1 MFGSL
6 ILIALVCLLF
16 LSILL
21 FRSQSPVRRTSQAL
35 KETRV
40 LHEGGTEPPLRRRRL
55 RPAPAAAPADGVSG
69 DAVTA
74 DGGDGARSAGSAGRV
89 STGRPWG
96 PGRGID
102 DDIEFVEAEPVQVVI
117 DDTRHP
123 GHVPGIIDGEV
134 VPYRSQDEEDT
145 GEFEPVR
152 PDTPVATGRAVRV
165 TDATPVVGSD
175 EDIDADAEATAAAA
189 GGDSAAADA
198 GRDSADAD
206 ADSDATDTADAAGTG
221 RDAARRGGPVR
232 TGTAVPL
239 FRFPA
244 DDLPGADRDADPTAD
259 LDDGAGD
266 GVGAAAGAGVDPET
280 TGGAATLPAAYVRG
294 ADVVVDL
301 DDLEDLDGPDHTD
314 DLGDTD
320 GTRDLADSED
330 LTGSD
335 AAGLDDA
342 DRDAA
347 GLDDADFAA
356 ADHADDAD
364 ARPVP
369 DILDDSDEL
378 SEDDIAYVAAH
389 RGRGFYDPVASQ
401 AVAQRRLRRRKQTLM
416 FLVALCLIALASGV
430 VMQGLA
436 WLGLAV
442 AVVVT
447 VLYLFFLRRQAIEEQ
462 DLRRRR
468 LARMRRARLGVR
480 NTADDELGVPDRL
493 LRPGAVVLEVDD
505 ADPAFDHLPDADVTV
520 LLPRAAEDPYR
531 PSGTV
536 AHGDAGRRS
545 AYGTGTRAVS

>member
-1 MFGSL
+1 METVLLGAVTV
-6 ILIALVCLLF
+6 ALLVAVAATAWTVKTRSRWAGNGLMVLLCAE
-16 LSILL
+16 LGWGW
-21 FRSQSPVRRTSQAL
+21 
-35 KETRV
+35 V
-40 LHEGGTEPPLRRRRL
+40 LAAVHGAPAE
-55 RPAPAAAPADGVSG
+55 RPAVWAWA
-69 DAVTA
+69 
-74 DGGDGARSAGSAGRV
+74 GATLV
-89 STGRPWG
+89 L
-96 PGRGID
+96 
-102 DDIEFVEAEPVQVVI
+102 VI
-117 DDTRHP
+117 
-123 GHVPGIIDGEV
+123 V
-134 VPYRSQDEEDT
+134 
-145 GEFEPVR
+145 
-152 PDTPVATGRAVRV
+152 
-165 TDATPVVGSD
+165 
-175 EDIDADAEATAAAA
+175 AA
-189 GGDSAAADA
+189 GV
-198 GRDSADAD
+198 
-206 ADSDATDTADAAGTG
+206 
-221 RDAARRGGPVR
+221 ARLMG
-232 TGTAVPL
+232 
-239 FRFPA
+239 

-301 DDLEDLDGPDHTD
+301 EDLDGPEYSD

-330 LTGSD
+330 LAGSD
-335 AAGLDDA
+335 AAGVDDA

-347 GLDDADFAA
+347 EVDDADRDAA
-356 ADHADDAD
+356 DHADRADHADDAD

>member
-40 LHEGGTEPPLRRRRL
+40 LHEGGTEPPQRRRRL
-55 RPAPAAAPADGVSG
+55 RPAPAAAPVDGVSG

-117 DDTRHP
+117 DDTRRP

-165 TDATPVVGSD
+165 TDAMPVVGSD
-175 EDIDADAEATAAAA
+175 EDIDADA
-189 GGDSAAADA
+189 AAADA

-206 ADSDATDTADAAGTG
+206 VDSDATDTADAAGSG
-221 RDAARRGGPVR
+221 RDAARRGGPVG

-239 FRFPA
+239 SRFPA
-244 DDLPGADRDADPTAD
+244 DELPGADRDADPTAD
-259 LDDGAGD
+259 LDDGD
-266 GVGAAAGAGVDPET
+266 MVGAAAGAGVDPET

-301 DDLEDLDGPDHTD
+301 EDLDDPDHTD

-320 GTRDLADSED
+320 GTRDLDDSED
-330 LTGSD
+330 LAGVD
-335 AAGLDDA
+335 AAGVDDT

-347 GLDDADFAA
+347 GVDDADFAADHADADFA

>member
-40 LHEGGTEPPLRRRRL
+40 LHEGGTEPPQRRRRL
-55 RPAPAAAPADGVSG
+55 RPAPAAAPVDGVGG

-117 DDTRHP
+117 DDTRRP
-123 GHVPGIIDGEV
+123 GHIPGIIDGEV

-165 TDATPVVGSD
+165 TDAMPVVGSD
-175 EDIDADAEATAAAA
+175 EDIDADA
-189 GGDSAAADA
+189 AAADA
-198 GRDSADAD
+198 GRDSADTD

-221 RDAARRGGPVR
+221 RDAARRGGPVG

-239 FRFPA
+239 SRFPA
-244 DDLPGADRDADPTAD
+244 DDLPGADRDADPIAD
-259 LDDGAGD
+259 LEDGAGD

-301 DDLEDLDGPDHTD
+301 EDLEDLDGPEYSD
-314 DLGDTD
+314 DLGHTD
-320 GTRDLADSED
+320 GTRELADSED
-330 LTGSD
+330 LAGSD

-347 GLDDADFAA
+347 EVDDADRDAADHADADFAA
-356 ADHADDAD
+356 DHAD

>member
-40 LHEGGTEPPLRRRRL
+40 LHEGGTEPPQRRRRL
-55 RPAPAAAPADGVSG
+55 RPAPAVAPVDGVTD

-74 DGGDGARSAGSAGRV
+74 DSGDGARSAGSAGRV

-117 DDTRHP
+117 DDTRRP

-175 EDIDADAEATAAAA
+175 EDIDADAT
-189 GGDSAAADA
+189 DADTVSDA
-198 GRDSADAD
+198 AD
-206 ADSDATDTADAAGTG
+206 ADSDTTDATVTG

-239 FRFPA
+239 SRFPA
-244 DDLPGADRDADPTAD
+244 DDLPGADRDGDLGDD
-259 LDDGAGD
+259 LDDGTGD
-266 GVGAAAGAGVDPET
+266 GAGAAAGAGVDPGT
-280 TGGAATLPAAYVRG
+280 TGGTATLPAAYVRG

-301 DDLEDLDGPDHTD
+301 EDLDDTDDRALDDTGDLDHTD
-314 DLGDTD
+314 D
-320 GTRDLADSED
+320 REDLADDD
-330 LTGSD
+330 LAGTD
-335 AAGLDDA
+335 AADL
-342 DRDAA
+342 DAA
-347 GLDDADFAA
+347 DSAA
-356 ADHADDAD
+356 ADHADAP
-364 ARPVP
+364 AVP

-493 LRPGAVVLEVDD
+493 LRPGAVVLELDD

-520 LLPRAAEDPYR
+520 LLPRAAEDPYH
-531 PSGTV
+531 PHGTV
-536 AHGDAGRRS
+536 AHGDAGRR
-545 AYGTGTRAVS
+545 AGYGTGARAVS

>member
-40 LHEGGTEPPLRRRRL
+40 LHEGGTEPPQRRRRL
-55 RPAPAAAPADGVSG
+55 RPAPAAAPVDGVGG

-117 DDTRHP
+117 DDTRRP

-165 TDATPVVGSD
+165 TDAMPVVGSD
-175 EDIDADAEATAAAA
+175 EDIDADA
-189 GGDSAAADA
+189 AAADA
-198 GRDSADAD
+198 GRDSADTD

-221 RDAARRGGPVR
+221 RDAARRGGPVG

-239 FRFPA
+239 SRFPA
-244 DDLPGADRDADPTAD
+244 DDLPGADRDADPIAD
-259 LDDGAGD
+259 LEDGAGD

-301 DDLEDLDGPDHTD
+301 EDLEDLDGPEYSD
-314 DLGDTD
+314 DLGNTD
-320 GTRDLADSED
+320 GTRELADSED
-330 LTGSD
+330 LAGSD

-347 GLDDADFAA
+347 EVDDADRDA
-356 ADHADDAD
+356 ADHAD

>member
-1 MFGSL
+1 M
-6 ILIALVCLLF
+6 
-16 LSILL
+16 
-21 FRSQSPVRRTSQAL
+21 
-35 KETRV
+35 
-40 LHEGGTEPPLRRRRL
+40 
-55 RPAPAAAPADGVSG
+55 
-69 DAVTA
+69 
-74 DGGDGARSAGSAGRV
+74 
-89 STGRPWG
+89 
-96 PGRGID
+96 
-102 DDIEFVEAEPVQVVI
+102 
-117 DDTRHP
+117 
-123 GHVPGIIDGEV
+123 
-134 VPYRSQDEEDT
+134 
-145 GEFEPVR
+145 R

>member
-1 MFGSL
+1 
-6 ILIALVCLLF
+6 
-16 LSILL
+16 
-21 FRSQSPVRRTSQAL
+21 
-35 KETRV
+35 
-40 LHEGGTEPPLRRRRL
+40 
-55 RPAPAAAPADGVSG
+55 
-69 DAVTA
+69 
-74 DGGDGARSAGSAGRV
+74 
-89 STGRPWG
+89 
-96 PGRGID
+96 
-102 DDIEFVEAEPVQVVI
+102 
-117 DDTRHP
+117 
-123 GHVPGIIDGEV
+123 
-134 VPYRSQDEEDT
+134 
-145 GEFEPVR
+145 
-152 PDTPVATGRAVRV
+152 
-165 TDATPVVGSD
+165 
-175 EDIDADAEATAAAA
+175 
-189 GGDSAAADA
+189 
-198 GRDSADAD
+198 
-206 ADSDATDTADAAGTG
+206 TG
-221 RDAARRGGPVR
+221 RDAARRGGPVG

-239 FRFPA
+239 SRFPA

-301 DDLEDLDGPDHTD
+301 EDLDGPEYSD

-330 LTGSD
+330 LAGSD
-335 AAGLDDA
+335 AAGVDDA

-347 GLDDADFAA
+347 EVDDADRDAA
-356 ADHADDAD
+356 DHADRADHADDAD